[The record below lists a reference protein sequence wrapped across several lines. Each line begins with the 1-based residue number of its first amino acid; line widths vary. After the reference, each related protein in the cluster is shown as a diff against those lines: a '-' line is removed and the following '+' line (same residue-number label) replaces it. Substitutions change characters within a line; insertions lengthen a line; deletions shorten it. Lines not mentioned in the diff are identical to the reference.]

1 MPTRSLTKKSM
12 SATITLLSKALTI
25 LVTSAVRRLERTTT
39 LLLLPLSATDAKR
52 SRMMS
57 SSPTRLQSAQEDL
70 TEPPAASLLPQ
81 KESSK
86 AYSIKNQL
94 LSTLRTVSRK
104 SSKLQSAAPP
114 NRPAKL
120 DVDSKMLALTSLSN
134 KGLELVLV
142 ETVL

>member
-1 MPTRSLTKKSM
+1 MLAALKPQRMTTSK
-12 SATITLLSKALTI
+12 LLKALA
-25 LVTSAVRRLERTTT
+25 SHVRQ
-39 LLLLPLSATDAKR
+39 P
-52 SRMMS
+52 RMMS

-104 SSKLQSAAPP
+104 SSNPQSAAPP
-114 NRPAKL
+114 NRLAKL

-134 KGLELVLV
+134 KVLVLV
-142 ETVL
+142 ETVF